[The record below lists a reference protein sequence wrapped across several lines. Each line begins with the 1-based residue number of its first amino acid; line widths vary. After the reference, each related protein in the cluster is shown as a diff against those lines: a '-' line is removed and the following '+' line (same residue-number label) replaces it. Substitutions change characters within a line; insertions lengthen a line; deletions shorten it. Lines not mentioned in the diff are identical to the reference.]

1 MNKPDLLAAYWTL
14 AGNVYPGAPTEIS
27 PFTLQQRVEAASEA
41 GWKGIGLVL
50 SDLQATLEQNS
61 LATVRQLF
69 KDNDIKYFE
78 LEILLDWYL
87 TGDARK
93 VSDYERSKMIELG
106 AELGMCNL
114 KIGAKPFE
122 NSPNSLDNMA
132 DEFSKLCKEVAQV
145 NANVALEIMP
155 FSRLATLEDG
165 LKVVDTGDANGGLC
179 LDIWHLARGNIDFE
193 KISMVP
199 SHLIK
204 SVELNDAAEEVQG
217 DLFNDSTHHRKLC
230 GQGAYNIPLFLEEIK
245 KAGFNQP
252 YYGVELISQD
262 HRVLPLDE
270 MAKRAYETT
279 ISAFDSQVVA

>member
-27 PFTLQQRVEAASEA
+27 PFTLQQRVEAASKA

-50 SDLQATLEQNS
+50 SDLQATLENNS
-61 LATVRQLF
+61 LATIRQLF

-87 TGDARK
+87 TGEDRK

-122 NSPNSLDNMA
+122 NSPNSLENMA
-132 DEFSKLCKEVAQV
+132 EEFSKLCKEVAQV

-165 LKVVDTGDANGGLC
+165 LKVVDTGDSNGGLC

-199 SHLIK
+199 AHLIK
-204 SVELNDAAEEVQG
+204 SVELNDAAEEIQG

-230 GQGAYNIPLFLEEIK
+230 GQGSYDIPLFLNEIK

-252 YYGVELISQD
+252 YYGVELISQEQ
-262 HRVLPLDE
+262 RILTLDQ
-270 MAKRAYETT
+270 MAKNAYETT
-279 ISAFDSQVVA
+279 ISAFNSVVA

>member
-27 PFTLQQRVEAASEA
+27 PFTLQQRVEAASKA
-41 GWKGIGLVL
+41 GWKGVGLVL
-50 SDLQATLEQNS
+50 SDLQVTLEQNS
-61 LATVRQLF
+61 IASIRQLF

-87 TGDARK
+87 TSDARK

-122 NSPNSLDNMA
+122 NSPNSLENMA
-132 DEFSKLCKEVAQV
+132 EEFSKLCKEVAQV

-199 SHLIK
+199 EHLIK
-204 SVELNDAAEEVQG
+204 SVELNDAADEVQG

-230 GQGAYNIPLFLEEIK
+230 GQGSYDIPLFLNEIK

-252 YYGVELISQD
+252 YYGVELISQE

-279 ISAFDSQVVA
+279 VSAFDSQVVA

>member
-27 PFTLQQRVEAASEA
+27 PFTLQQRVEAASKA

-61 LATVRQLF
+61 LATIRQLF

-106 AELGMCNL
+106 GELGMCNL

-193 KISMVP
+193 KISMVQ

>member
-27 PFTLQQRVEAASEA
+27 PFTLQQRVEAASKA

-50 SDLQATLEQNS
+50 SDLHATLEQNS
-61 LATVRQLF
+61 VATIRQLF

-87 TGDARK
+87 TGEARK

-122 NSPNSLDNMA
+122 NSPNSLENMA
-132 DEFSKLCKEVAQV
+132 EEFSKLCKEVAQV

-199 SHLIK
+199 AHLIK
-204 SVELNDAAEEVQG
+204 SVELNDAADEVQG

-230 GQGAYNIPLFLEEIK
+230 GQGSYDIPLFLNEIK

-252 YYGVELISQD
+252 YYGVELISQK

-279 ISAFDSQVVA
+279 ISSFNSVIA

>member
-1 MNKPDLLAAYWTL
+1 MKKPDLLAAYWTL

-27 PFTLQQRVEAASEA
+27 PFTLQQRVEAASKA

-50 SDLQATLEQNS
+50 SDLQATLAQNS
-61 LATVRQLF
+61 IATIRQLF

-87 TGDARK
+87 DGEARN

-114 KIGAKPFE
+114 KVGARPFE
-122 NSPNSLDNMA
+122 NSPNTLENMS
-132 DEFSKLCKEVAQV
+132 DEFSKLCKQVAQV

-199 SHLIK
+199 THLLK
-204 SVELNDAAEEVQG
+204 SVELNDAAEDIQG

-230 GQGAYNIPLFLEEIK
+230 GEGSFDIPLFLNEIK
-245 KAGFNQP
+245 KAGFSQS

-262 HRVLPLDE
+262 HRILTLEE
-270 MAKRAYETT
+270 MAKNAYETT
-279 ISAFDSQVVA
+279 INAFNSVTA

>member
-27 PFTLQQRVEAASEA
+27 PFTLQQRVEAASKA

-61 LATVRQLF
+61 VATIRQLF

-122 NSPNSLDNMA
+122 NSPNSLENMA
-132 DEFSKLCKEVAQV
+132 EEFSKLCKEVAQV

-199 SHLIK
+199 AHLIK
-204 SVELNDAAEEVQG
+204 SVELNDAADEVQG

-230 GQGAYNIPLFLEEIK
+230 GQGSYDIPLFLNEIK

-252 YYGVELISQD
+252 YYGVELISQE

-279 ISAFDSQVVA
+279 IGAFDFVTA

>member
-27 PFTLQQRVEAASEA
+27 PFTLQQRVEAASKA

-50 SDLQATLEQNS
+50 SDLQATLAQNS
-61 LATVRQLF
+61 LATIRQLF

-93 VSDYERSKMIELG
+93 VSDDERSKMIELG

-114 KIGAKPFE
+114 KVGARPFE
-122 NSPNSLDNMA
+122 NSHNSLENMA

-165 LKVVDTGDANGGLC
+165 LKVVDTGDVNGGLC

-193 KISMVP
+193 KVSMVP
-199 SHLIK
+199 THLLK
-204 SVELNDAAEEVQG
+204 SVELNDASEEIQG

-230 GQGAYNIPLFLEEIK
+230 GQGSFDIQTFLNEIK

-262 HRVLPLDE
+262 HRILTLDE
-270 MAKRAYETT
+270 MAKNAYKTT
-279 ISAFDSQVVA
+279 MSVFSPELV

>member
-132 DEFSKLCKEVAQV
+132 EEFSKLCKEVAQV

-204 SVELNDAAEEVQG
+204 SVELNDAAKEVQG

-279 ISAFDSQVVA
+279 ISAFDSQVVS

>member
-27 PFTLQQRVEAASEA
+27 PFTLQQRVEAASKA
-41 GWKGIGLVL
+41 GWKGVGLVL
-50 SDLQATLEQNS
+50 SDLQVTLEQNS
-61 LATVRQLF
+61 IASIRQLF

-122 NSPNSLDNMA
+122 NSPNSLENMA
-132 DEFSKLCKEVAQV
+132 EEFSKLCKEVAQV

-199 SHLIK
+199 EHLIK
-204 SVELNDAAEEVQG
+204 SVELNDAADEVQG

-230 GQGAYNIPLFLEEIK
+230 GQGSYDIPLFLNEIK

-252 YYGVELISQD
+252 YYGVELISQE

-279 ISAFDSQVVA
+279 VSAFDSQVVA

>member
-27 PFTLQQRVEAASEA
+27 PFTLQQRVEAASKA

-50 SDLQATLEQNS
+50 SDLQVTLEQNS
-61 LATVRQLF
+61 VASIRQLF

-122 NSPNSLDNMA
+122 NSPNSLENMA
-132 DEFSKLCKEVAQV
+132 EEFSKLCKEVAQV

-199 SHLIK
+199 AHLIK
-204 SVELNDAAEEVQG
+204 SVELNDAADEVQG
-217 DLFNDSTHHRKLC
+217 DLFNDSTHYRKLC
-230 GQGAYNIPLFLEEIK
+230 GQGSYDIPLFLNEIK

-252 YYGVELISQD
+252 YYGVELISQE

-279 ISAFDSQVVA
+279 IGAFDSQVVA

>member
-27 PFTLQQRVEAASEA
+27 PFTLQQRVEAASKA

-50 SDLQATLEQNS
+50 SDLQATLAQNS
-61 LATVRQLF
+61 LATIRQLF

-93 VSDYERSKMIELG
+93 VSDDERSKMIELG

-114 KIGAKPFE
+114 KVGARPFE
-122 NSPNSLDNMA
+122 NSHNSLENMA

-165 LKVVDTGDANGGLC
+165 LKVVDTGDVNGGLC

-193 KISMVP
+193 KVSMVP
-199 SHLIK
+199 THLLK
-204 SVELNDAAEEVQG
+204 SVELNDAPEEIQG

-230 GQGAYNIPLFLEEIK
+230 GQGSFDIQTFLNEIK

-262 HRVLPLDE
+262 HRILTLDE
-270 MAKRAYETT
+270 MAKNAYETT
-279 ISAFDSQVVA
+279 MSVFSPELV

>member
-1 MNKPDLLAAYWTL
+1 MNKPDLLASYWTL
-14 AGNVYPGAPTEIS
+14 AGNVYPDAPTEIS
-27 PFTLQQRVEAASEA
+27 PFSLQERVEAASKA
-41 GWKGIGLVL
+41 GWKGIGLIL
-50 SDLQATLEQNS
+50 KDLQATLEKS
-61 LATVRQLF
+61 SIADIRQLF

-87 TGDARK
+87 EGEERK
-93 VSDYERSKMIELG
+93 VSDYERLKMIELG

-114 KIGAKPFE
+114 KVGAKPFE
-122 NSPNSLDNMA
+122 NSPNTLENMSV
-132 DEFSKLCKEVAQV
+132 EFSKLCKEVAQV

-179 LDIWHLARGNIDFE
+179 LDIWHLARGNIDFK

-204 SVELNDAAEEVQG
+204 SVELNDAASEIQG
-217 DLFNDSTHHRKLC
+217 DLFNDSTHYRKLC
-230 GQGAYNIPLFLEEIK
+230 GTGSYDIPLFLEEIK

-252 YYGVELISQD
+252 YYGVELISQE
-262 HRVLPLDE
+262 HRTLTLDQ
-270 MAKRAYETT
+270 MARSAYETT
-279 ISAFDSQVVA
+279 ISAFTVTV

>member
-1 MNKPDLLAAYWTL
+1 MNKPNLLAAYWTL

-27 PFTLQQRVEAASEA
+27 PFTLQRRVEAASKA

-50 SDLQATLEQNS
+50 NDLQATLKQNS
-61 LATVRQLF
+61 LATIRQLF

-122 NSPNSLDNMA
+122 NSPNSLENMA
-132 DEFSKLCKEVAQV
+132 EEFSKLCQEVAQV

-165 LKVVDTGDANGGLC
+165 LKVVDTGDVNGGLC

-193 KISMVP
+193 KIRTVP
-199 SHLIK
+199 AHLIK
-204 SVELNDAAEEVQG
+204 SVELNDAVDEIQD
-217 DLFNDSTHHRKLC
+217 DLFNDSTHHRRLC
-230 GQGAYNIPLFLEEIK
+230 GDGSFDIPLFLNEIK
-245 KAGFNQP
+245 RVGFNQP
-252 YYGVELISQD
+252 YYGVEVISKD
-262 HRVLPLDE
+262 HRILSLDE
-270 MAKRAYETT
+270 MAKKSYETT
-279 ISAFDSQVVA
+279 INAFNAVTA

>member
-27 PFTLQQRVEAASEA
+27 PFTLQQRVEAASKA

-50 SDLQATLEQNS
+50 SDLQATLAQNS
-61 LATVRQLF
+61 LATIRQLF

-93 VSDYERSKMIELG
+93 VSDDERSKMIELG

-114 KIGAKPFE
+114 KVGARPFE
-122 NSPNSLDNMA
+122 NSHNSLENMA

-165 LKVVDTGDANGGLC
+165 LKVVDTGDVNGGLC

-193 KISMVP
+193 KVSMVP
-199 SHLIK
+199 THLLK
-204 SVELNDAAEEVQG
+204 SVELNDASEEIQG

-230 GQGAYNIPLFLEEIK
+230 GQGSFDIQTFLNEIK

-262 HRVLPLDE
+262 HRILTLDE
-270 MAKRAYETT
+270 MAKNAYETT
-279 ISAFDSQVVA
+279 MSVFSPELV

>member
-1 MNKPDLLAAYWTL
+1 MNKPDLLAAYWTF

-27 PFTLQQRVEAASEA
+27 PFTLQQRVEAASKA

-61 LATVRQLF
+61 LATIRQLF

-87 TGDARK
+87 TGEDRK

-122 NSPNSLDNMA
+122 NSPNSLENMA
-132 DEFSKLCKEVAQV
+132 EEFSKLCKEVAQV

-165 LKVVDTGDANGGLC
+165 LKVVDTGDSNGGLC

-199 SHLIK
+199 AHLIK
-204 SVELNDAAEEVQG
+204 SVELNDAAEEIQG

-230 GQGAYNIPLFLEEIK
+230 GQGSYDIPLFLNEIK

-252 YYGVELISQD
+252 YYGVELISQEQ
-262 HRVLPLDE
+262 RILTLDQ
-270 MAKRAYETT
+270 MAKNAYETT
-279 ISAFDSQVVA
+279 ISAFNSVVA

>member
-14 AGNVYPGAPTEIS
+14 AGNVYPGAPIEIS
-27 PFTLQQRVEAASEA
+27 PFSLQERVEAASKA

-50 SDLQATLEQNS
+50 SDLLATLEKNT
-61 LATVRQLF
+61 LADIRQLF

-87 TGDARK
+87 DGEGRK

-114 KIGAKPFE
+114 KIGARPFE
-122 NSPNSLDNMA
+122 NSPNSLDKLA
-132 DEFSKLCKEVAQV
+132 GEFSKICKEVAQV

-199 SHLIK
+199 AHLIK
-204 SVELNDAAEEVQG
+204 SVELNDAAEDIQG

-230 GQGAYNIPLFLEEIK
+230 GQGSFDIPLFLNEIK

-262 HRVLPLDE
+262 HRILSLE
-270 MAKRAYETT
+270 QMAKDAYDHT
-279 ISAFDSQVVA
+279 IQAFNPVVA

>member
-27 PFTLQQRVEAASEA
+27 PFSLQQRVEAASKA

-50 SDLQATLEQNS
+50 SDLQANLEKTSTATL
-61 LATVRQLF
+61 RQIL

-78 LEILLDWYL
+78 LEILLDWYMD
-87 TGDARK
+87 GEARK

-106 AELGMCNL
+106 AELGICNL
-114 KIGAKPFE
+114 KIGARPFE
-122 NSPNSLDNMA
+122 NSPNSLEKMSE
-132 DEFSKLCKEVAQV
+132 EFSKLCKEVAQV

-155 FSRLATLEDG
+155 FSRIATLEDG
-165 LKVVDTGDANGGLC
+165 LKIVDTGDTNGGLC

-193 KISMVP
+193 KISTVP
-199 SHLIK
+199 AHLIK
-204 SVELNDAAEEVQG
+204 SVELNDAAEEIEI

-230 GQGAYNIPLFLEEIK
+230 GQGSYDIPLFLNEIK

-252 YYGVELISQD
+252 YYGVELISRD
-262 HRVLPLDE
+262 HRILSLDE
-270 MAKRAYETT
+270 MAKKAYETT
-279 ISAFDSQVVA
+279 INAFDAVTA

>member
-27 PFTLQQRVEAASEA
+27 PFTLQQRVEAASKA

-61 LATVRQLF
+61 LATIRQLF

-87 TGDARK
+87 TGEDRK

-122 NSPNSLDNMA
+122 NSPNSLENMA
-132 DEFSKLCKEVAQV
+132 EEFSKLCKEVAQV

-165 LKVVDTGDANGGLC
+165 LKVVDTGDSNGGLC

-199 SHLIK
+199 AHLIK
-204 SVELNDAAEEVQG
+204 SVELNDAAEEIQG
-217 DLFNDSTHHRKLC
+217 DLFDDSTHHRKLC
-230 GQGAYNIPLFLEEIK
+230 GQGSYDIPLFLNEIK

-252 YYGVELISQD
+252 YYGVELISQEQ
-262 HRVLPLDE
+262 RILTLDQ
-270 MAKRAYETT
+270 MAKNAYETT
-279 ISAFDSQVVA
+279 ISAFNSVVA

>member
-1 MNKPDLLAAYWTL
+1 MSKPDLLAAYWTL
-14 AGNVYPGAPTEIS
+14 AGNVYPGAPVEVS
-27 PFTLQQRVEAASEA
+27 PFSLQQRVEAAAKA

-50 SDLQATLEQNS
+50 SDLQATLAKNS
-61 LATVRQLF
+61 IATIRQLF

-78 LEILLDWYL
+78 LEILIDWYL

-114 KIGAKPFE
+114 KVGAKPFE
-122 NSPNSLDNMA
+122 NSVNTLENISA
-132 DEFSKLCKEVAQV
+132 EFSKLCKEVAQV

-193 KISMVP
+193 KIRTVP
-199 SHLIK
+199 THLIK
-204 SVELNDAAEEVQG
+204 SVELNDAAAEVQG

-230 GQGAYNIPLFLEEIK
+230 GQGSFDISYFLDEIK

-262 HRVLPLDE
+262 HRILTLDQ
-270 MAKRAYETT
+270 MASQAYETT
-279 ISAFDSQVVA
+279 INAFENVIA

>member
-27 PFTLQQRVEAASEA
+27 PYTLQERVEAASKA

-50 SDLQATLEQNS
+50 KDLQATLEKSS
-61 LATVRQLF
+61 LADIRQLF

-87 TGDARK
+87 SGEERK

-114 KIGAKPFE
+114 KVGAKPFE
-122 NSPNSLDNMA
+122 NSPNTLENMSA
-132 DEFSKLCKEVAQV
+132 EFSKLCKEVAQV

-179 LDIWHLARGNIDFE
+179 LDIWHLARGNIDFH
-193 KISMVP
+193 KISMIP
-199 SHLIK
+199 AHLIK
-204 SVELNDAAEEVQG
+204 SVELNDAAEKVQG

-230 GQGAYNIPLFLEEIK
+230 GQGSFDIPVFLNEIK

-262 HRVLPLDE
+262 HRILTLDQ
-270 MAKRAYETT
+270 MAKNAYETT
-279 ISAFDSQVVA
+279 INAFNTVKA

>member
-1 MNKPDLLAAYWTL
+1 M
-14 AGNVYPGAPTEIS
+14 
-27 PFTLQQRVEAASEA
+27 
-41 GWKGIGLVL
+41 L

-61 LATVRQLF
+61 LATIRQLF

-87 TGDARK
+87 TGEDRK

-122 NSPNSLDNMA
+122 NSPNSLENMA
-132 DEFSKLCKEVAQV
+132 EEFSKLCKEVAQV

-165 LKVVDTGDANGGLC
+165 LKVVDTGDSNGGLC

-199 SHLIK
+199 AHLIK
-204 SVELNDAAEEVQG
+204 SVELNDAAEEIQG

-230 GQGAYNIPLFLEEIK
+230 GQGSYDIPLFLNEIK

-252 YYGVELISQD
+252 YYGVELISQEQ
-262 HRVLPLDE
+262 RILTLDQ
-270 MAKRAYETT
+270 MAKNAYETT
-279 ISAFDSQVVA
+279 ISAFNSVVA

>member
-27 PFTLQQRVEAASEA
+27 PFTLQQRVEAASKA

-61 LATVRQLF
+61 LATIRQLF

-87 TGDARK
+87 TGEDRK

-122 NSPNSLDNMA
+122 NSPNSLENMA
-132 DEFSKLCKEVAQV
+132 EEFSKLCKEVAQV

-165 LKVVDTGDANGGLC
+165 LKVVDTGDSNGGLC

-199 SHLIK
+199 AHLIK
-204 SVELNDAAEEVQG
+204 SVELNDAAEEIQG

-230 GQGAYNIPLFLEEIK
+230 GQGSYDIPLFLNEIK

-252 YYGVELISQD
+252 YYGVELISQEQ
-262 HRVLPLDE
+262 RILTLDQ
-270 MAKRAYETT
+270 MAKNAYETT
-279 ISAFDSQVVA
+279 ISAFNSVVA

>member
-1 MNKPDLLAAYWTL
+1 MKKPDLLAAYWTL
-14 AGNVYPGAPTEIS
+14 AGNVYPGSQTEIS
-27 PFTLQQRVEAASEA
+27 PFTLQQRVEAASKA

-50 SDLQATLEQNS
+50 SDLQATLQQNS
-61 LATVRQLF
+61 VATIRQLF

-87 TGDARK
+87 DGDARR

-114 KIGAKPFE
+114 KVGARPFE
-122 NSPNSLDNMA
+122 DSPNTLENISE
-132 DEFSKLCKEVAQV
+132 EFSKLCKEVAQV

-165 LKVVDTGDANGGLC
+165 LKVVDTGDSNGGLC

-193 KISMVP
+193 KIKIVP
-199 SHLIK
+199 AHLIK
-204 SVELNDAAEEVQG
+204 SVELNDADEVIQG

-230 GQGAYNIPLFLEEIK
+230 GEGSFDIPLFLNEIK

-262 HRVLPLDE
+262 HRILTLEE
-270 MAKRAYETT
+270 MAKIAYDTT
-279 ISAFDSQVVA
+279 INAFKPLTV

>member
-27 PFTLQQRVEAASEA
+27 PFTLQQRVEAASKA

-61 LATVRQLF
+61 LATIRQLF

-87 TGDARK
+87 TGEDRK

-122 NSPNSLDNMA
+122 NSPNSLENMA
-132 DEFSKLCKEVAQV
+132 EEFSKLCKEVAQV

-199 SHLIK
+199 AHLIK
-204 SVELNDAAEEVQG
+204 SVELNDAVEEIQG

-230 GQGAYNIPLFLEEIK
+230 GQGSYDIPLFLNEIK

-252 YYGVELISQD
+252 YYGVELISQEQ
-262 HRVLPLDE
+262 RILTLDQ
-270 MAKRAYETT
+270 MAKNAYETT
-279 ISAFDSQVVA
+279 ISAFNSVVA

>member
-1 MNKPDLLAAYWTL
+1 
-14 AGNVYPGAPTEIS
+14 
-27 PFTLQQRVEAASEA
+27 
-41 GWKGIGLVL
+41 
-50 SDLQATLEQNS
+50 
-61 LATVRQLF
+61 
-69 KDNDIKYFE
+69 
-78 LEILLDWYL
+78 
-87 TGDARK
+87 
-93 VSDYERSKMIELG
+93 MIELG

-122 NSPNSLDNMA
+122 NSPNSLENMA
-132 DEFSKLCKEVAQV
+132 EEFSKLCKEVAQV

-199 SHLIK
+199 AHLIK
-204 SVELNDAAEEVQG
+204 SVELNDAADEVQG

-230 GQGAYNIPLFLEEIK
+230 GQGSYDIPLFLNEIK

-279 ISAFDSQVVA
+279 ISAFDLVTA

>member
-27 PFTLQQRVEAASEA
+27 PFTLKQRVEAASKA

-50 SDLQATLEQNS
+50 SDLQATLAQNS
-61 LATVRQLF
+61 LATIRQLF

-93 VSDYERSKMIELG
+93 MSDDERSKMIELG

-114 KIGAKPFE
+114 KVGARPFE
-122 NSPNSLDNMA
+122 NSHNSLENMA

-165 LKVVDTGDANGGLC
+165 LKVVDTGDVNGGLC

-193 KISMVP
+193 KVSMVP
-199 SHLIK
+199 AHLLK
-204 SVELNDAAEEVQG
+204 SVELNDASEVIQG

-230 GQGAYNIPLFLEEIK
+230 GQGSFDIQTFLNEIK

-262 HRVLPLDE
+262 HRILTLDE
-270 MAKRAYETT
+270 MAKNAYETT
-279 ISAFDSQVVA
+279 MSVFSPELV